1 MTLVAACIVILNLLL
16 FCAIPQ
22 IGILY
27 LPLFGFLAAAIA
39 IIPYREYRQV
49 QQVIERAN
57 IHPSPELVMINLR
70 NLKPQLRVS
79 ALLLLGLALATG
91 IGLFFLPGPL
101 VDRIPSSIL
110 LIAVAVASGRF
121 IKERRI
127 LARCSSVMAKIIR
140 FERRRR
146 QGRVAIYEY
155 ESSVGEHIAAEGG
168 PLTGFSV
175 GMTVPVL
182 YDTLQPHESIPVTD
196 FLFYTFQAQQ

>member
-1 MTLVAACIVILNLLL
+1 IATAAGSFPQLRQQSGETIATKTYPQIPCEVCGHPRTFLAGLQWCSNCGWNRQTALSGLRRRSRIMTLVAACIVILNLLL

-91 IGLFFLPGPL
+91 
-101 VDRIPSSIL
+101 
-110 LIAVAVASGRF
+110 
-121 IKERRI
+121 
-127 LARCSSVMAKIIR
+127 
-140 FERRRR
+140 
-146 QGRVAIYEY
+146 
-155 ESSVGEHIAAEGG
+155 
-168 PLTGFSV
+168 
-175 GMTVPVL
+175 
-182 YDTLQPHESIPVTD
+182 
-196 FLFYTFQAQQ
+196 